1 MSWHPQYRSSK
12 FRHVFGKPASK
23 ENCYDSVPIT
33 HSVHDNHFCAV
44 NPHFIA
50 VVTECAGG
58 GAFLVIPLH
67 QTGKLDPHYPKVC
80 GHRGNVLDIKWNPF
94 DDFEIAS
101 CSEDTMIKIW
111 DIPKQ
116 LLSRNLTACRKEL
129 VGHSRRVGLV
139 EWHPT
144 AANILF
150 SAGYDYKVMVWNLDT
165 KESVIKSPVKTIDCH
180 QDVILSM
187 SFNTNGS
194 LLATTCKDR
203 KIRVLDPRAGSVLQE
218 ASYKGHRASKVL
230 FLGNL
235 KKLLSTG
242 TSRWNNRQMALWDQ
256 DDLSVPLT
264 EEDLDGSSGV
274 LFPFY
279 DTDTN
284 MLYVVMVWNLDT
296 KESVIKSPVKT
307 IDCHQ
312 DVILSMSFNTNG
324 SLLATTCKDRKIR
337 VLDPRAGSVLQEASY
352 KGHRASKVLFLGNL
366 KKLLSTGT
374 SRWNNRQMALWDQDD
389 LSVPLTEEDLDG
401 SSGVLFPFYDTDTNM
416 LYVVGK
422 GDGNIRYYE
431 VSADKPYLN
440 YLTEY
445 RSYHPQKGI
454 GVMPKRGLDVSSCEI
469 FRFYKLITTKSLIEP
484 VSMIV
489 PRRSESYQEDIYP
502 PTAGAQPSLTARE
515 WLNGMNKERP
525 LLKPVVPASPQL
537 FNQTEKLVA
546 KDGRRPFSLL
556 EEKAPRWAA
565 EHKLEEKKTWLTNG
579 FDIFECPPPKTE
591 NELLQMFYR
600 QQEEI
605 RRLRELVTQREVQ
618 AKQLELEI
626 KNLKMS
632 SEWF

>member
-1 MSWHPQYRSSK
+1 MSWNPQYRSSK

-33 HSVHDNHFCAV
+33 HSVQDNHFCAV

-50 VVTECAGG
+50 VVTECTGG

-80 GHRGNVLDIKWNPF
+80 GHRGNVLDVKWNPF
-94 DDFEIAS
+94 NDFEIAS
-101 CSEDTMIKIW
+101 CSEDATIKLW

-116 LLSRNLTACRKEL
+116 LLTKNLTAFRKEL
-129 VGHSRRVGLV
+129 VGHARKVGLV

-150 SAGYDYKVMVWNLDT
+150 SSGYDYKVMVWNLDS
-165 KESVIKSPVKTIDCH
+165 KETVIMSPVKTINCH

-194 LLATTCKDR
+194 LLATACKDR
-203 KIRVLDPRAGSVLQE
+203 KIRVLDPRAGTVLQ
-218 ASYKGHRASKVL
+218 AD
-230 FLGNL
+230 
-235 KKLLSTG
+235 
-242 TSRWNNRQMALWDQ
+242 TS
-256 DDLSVPLT
+256 
-264 EEDLDGSSGV
+264 
-274 LFPFY
+274 
-279 DTDTN
+279 
-284 MLYVVMVWNLDT
+284 
-296 KESVIKSPVKT
+296 
-307 IDCHQ
+307 
-312 DVILSMSFNTNG
+312 
-324 SLLATTCKDRKIR
+324 
-337 VLDPRAGSVLQEASY
+337 
-352 KGHRASKVLFLGNL
+352 
-366 KKLLSTGT
+366 
-374 SRWNNRQMALWDQDD
+374 
-389 LSVPLTEEDLDG
+389 
-401 SSGVLFPFYDTDTNM
+401 M

-422 GDGNIRYYE
+422 GDRNIHYYE
-431 VSADKPYLN
+431 ISANKPHLN

-445 RSYHPQKGI
+445 HSYNPQKGI

-502 PTAGAQPSLTARE
+502 PTASAQPSLTAQE
-515 WLNGMNKERP
+515 WLSGMNKEPVLMSLRP
-525 LLKPVVPASPQL
+525 GAEPLSPQPL
-537 FNQTEKLVA
+537 PSERTLSVPTAPTSPHLLNQTGRLLAE
-546 KDGRRPFSLL
+546 DGRGPFSLP

-565 EHKLEEKKTWLTNG
+565 EHRLEEKKTWLTDG

-600 QQEEI
+600 QQDEI

-626 KNLKMS
+626 RNLRMS
-632 SEWF
+632 SPRL

>member
-1 MSWHPQYRSSK
+1 
-12 FRHVFGKPASK
+12 
-23 ENCYDSVPIT
+23 
-33 HSVHDNHFCAV
+33 
-44 NPHFIA
+44 
-50 VVTECAGG
+50 
-58 GAFLVIPLH
+58 
-67 QTGKLDPHYPKVC
+67 TGKLDPHYPKVC
-80 GHRGNVLDIKWNPF
+80 GHKGNVLDVKWNPF

-101 CSEDTMIKIW
+101 CSEDATIKIW
-111 DIPKQ
+111 SIPKQ
-116 LLSRNLTACRKEL
+116 LLARNLTACRKEL
-129 VGHSRRVGLV
+129 LGHARRVGLV

-165 KESVIKSPVKTIDCH
+165 QEPVIISPVRIINCH

-194 LLATTCKDR
+194 LLATSCKDR
-203 KIRVLDPRAGSVLQE
+203 KIRILDPRAGTVLQE
-218 ASYKGHRASKVL
+218 ANYKGHRANKVL

-256 DDLSVPLT
+256 DDLSVPVT

-279 DTDTN
+279 DADT
-284 MLYVVMVWNLDT
+284 Y
-296 KESVIKSPVKT
+296 
-307 IDCHQ
+307 
-312 DVILSMSFNTNG
+312 
-324 SLLATTCKDRKIR
+324 
-337 VLDPRAGSVLQEASY
+337 
-352 KGHRASKVLFLGNL
+352 
-366 KKLLSTGT
+366 
-374 SRWNNRQMALWDQDD
+374 
-389 LSVPLTEEDLDG
+389 
-401 SSGVLFPFYDTDTNM
+401 M

-431 VSADKPYLN
+431 VSADRPYLS

-445 RSYHPQKGI
+445 RSYNPQKGI

-484 VSMIV
+484 ISMIV

-502 PTAGAQPSLTARE
+502 PTAGAQPSMMAQE
-515 WLNGMNKERP
+515 WLSGMNRGPVLVSLRPGSELLSPLPLPSERP
-525 LLKPVVPASPQL
+525 ISNSVALASPQL
-537 FNQTEKLVA
+537 LDQTEKLTA
-546 KDGRRPFSLL
+546 EDGQRPFSRL
-556 EEKAPRWAA
+556 EKAPRWAA
-565 EHKLEEKKTWLTNG
+565 EHKLEEKKSWFTNG

-605 RRLRELVTQREVQ
+605 RRLRELLTQREVQ

-626 KNLKMS
+626 KNLRMG
-632 SEWF
+632 SEQF

>member
-33 HSVHDNHFCAV
+33 RSVHDNHFCAV
-44 NPHFIA
+44 NPRFIA

-80 GHRGNVLDIKWNPF
+80 GHRGNVLDVKWNPF
-94 DDFEIAS
+94 NDFEIAS
-101 CSEDTMIKIW
+101 CSEDATIKIW

-116 LLSRNLTACRKEL
+116 LLAKNLTVCKKEL
-129 VGHSRRVGLV
+129 VGHARRVGLV

-144 AANILF
+144 AASILF
-150 SAGYDYKVMVWNLDT
+150 SSGYDYKVMVWNLDT
-165 KESVIKSPVKTIDCH
+165 KEAVIMSPVKTINCH

-203 KIRVLDPRAGSVLQE
+203 KIRVLDPRAGAVLQE
-218 ASYKGHRASKVL
+218 ASYKGHRANKVL

-256 DDLSVPLT
+256 
-264 EEDLDGSSGV
+264 
-274 LFPFY
+274 
-279 DTDTN
+279 
-284 MLYVVMVWNLDT
+284 
-296 KESVIKSPVKT
+296 
-307 IDCHQ
+307 
-312 DVILSMSFNTNG
+312 
-324 SLLATTCKDRKIR
+324 
-337 VLDPRAGSVLQEASY
+337 
-352 KGHRASKVLFLGNL
+352 
-366 KKLLSTGT
+366 
-374 SRWNNRQMALWDQDD
+374 
-389 LSVPLTEEDLDG
+389 
-401 SSGVLFPFYDTDTNM
+401 
-416 LYVVGK
+416 

-431 VSADKPYLN
+431 VSTDKPHLN

-445 RSYHPQKGI
+445 RSYNPQKGI

-484 VSMIV
+484 ISMIV

-502 PTAGAQPSLTARE
+502 PTAGAQPSLTAQE
-515 WLNGMNKERP
+515 WLSGMNKGPVLMSLRPGSELLSPQPLPPERP
-525 LLKPVVPASPQL
+525 PSKPRPHTSPRL
-537 FNQTEKLVA
+537 FNQTEKLA
-546 KDGRRPFSLL
+546 AEDGRRPLSLL
-556 EEKAPRWAA
+556 EERAPRWVA
-565 EHKLEEKKTWLTNG
+565 EHRLEEKKTWFTNG

-600 QQEEI
+600 QQDEI

-626 KNLKMS
+626 KNLRMG
-632 SEWF
+632 SERL

>member
-12 FRHVFGKPASK
+12 FRHVFGKAASK

-33 HSVHDNHFCAV
+33 RSVHDNHFCAV

-94 DDFEIAS
+94 NDFQIAS
-101 CSEDTMIKIW
+101 CSEDATIKIW

-116 LLSRNLTACRKEL
+116 LLTRNLTTYSKEL
-129 VGHSRRVGLV
+129 VGHARRVGLV

-150 SAGYDYKVMVWNLDT
+150 SAGYDYKVMIWNLDT
-165 KESVIKSPVKTIDCH
+165 KESVIMSPVKTIACH

-203 KIRVLDPRAGSVLQE
+203 KIRILDPRLGTVLQE
-218 ASYKGHRASKVL
+218 ASYKEHRANKVL
-230 FLGNL
+230 FLGSM

-242 TSRWNNRQMALWDQ
+242 TSRWNNRQMVLWNQ
-256 DDLSVPLT
+256 EDLSVPLT

-279 DTDTN
+279 D
-284 MLYVVMVWNLDT
+284 
-296 KESVIKSPVKT
+296 P
-307 IDCHQ
+307 
-312 DVILSMSFNTNG
+312 
-324 SLLATTCKDRKIR
+324 
-337 VLDPRAGSVLQEASY
+337 
-352 KGHRASKVLFLGNL
+352 
-366 KKLLSTGT
+366 
-374 SRWNNRQMALWDQDD
+374 
-389 LSVPLTEEDLDG
+389 
-401 SSGVLFPFYDTDTNM
+401 DTNM

-431 VSADKPYLN
+431 VSADKPHLN

-445 RSYHPQKGI
+445 RSYNPQKGI

-502 PTAGAQPSLTARE
+502 PTAGAQPSLSAQE
-515 WLNGMNKERP
+515 WLSGMNKDPVLMSLRPGSQLLSPQPLPPERP
-525 LLKPVVPASPQL
+525 LSTSGASASSPPL
-537 FNQTEKLVA
+537 GPTAKLAADVGRKSCSLPEGKVTSWTTE
-546 KDGRRPFSLL
+546 
-556 EEKAPRWAA
+556 
-565 EHKLEEKKTWLTNG
+565 HQLEEKKSWLTNG
-579 FDIFECPPPKTE
+579 FDVFECPPPKTE

-626 KNLKMS
+626 KNLQMS
-632 SEWF
+632 LGQY

>member
-1 MSWHPQYRSSK
+1 MRGSLGALRGSRNSSK
-12 FRHVFGKPASK
+12 
-23 ENCYDSVPIT
+23 T
-33 HSVHDNHFCAV
+33 LL
-44 NPHFIA
+44 IA
-50 VVTECAGG
+50 
-58 GAFLVIPLH
+58 AFPDL

-94 DDFEIAS
+94 NDFEIAS
-101 CSEDTMIKIW
+101 CSEDATIKIW
-111 DIPKQ
+111 SIPKQ
-116 LLSRNLTACRKEL
+116 LLSRNLTAFRKEL

-144 AANILF
+144 AASILF
-150 SAGYDYKVMVWNLDT
+150 SSGYDYKVMVWSLDT
-165 KESVIKSPVKTIDCH
+165 SDSVIMGPVRTIECH

-203 KIRVLDPRAGSVLQE
+203 KIRILDPRRGAVVQE
-218 ASYKGHRASKVL
+218 ASYKGHRANKVL

-235 KKLLSTG
+235 GKLLSTG

-279 DTDTN
+279 DADTN
-284 MLYVVMVWNLDT
+284 V
-296 KESVIKSPVKT
+296 
-307 IDCHQ
+307 
-312 DVILSMSFNTNG
+312 
-324 SLLATTCKDRKIR
+324 
-337 VLDPRAGSVLQEASY
+337 
-352 KGHRASKVLFLGNL
+352 
-366 KKLLSTGT
+366 
-374 SRWNNRQMALWDQDD
+374 
-389 LSVPLTEEDLDG
+389 
-401 SSGVLFPFYDTDTNM
+401 

-431 VSADKPYLN
+431 VSSDKPHLN

-445 RSYHPQKGI
+445 RSYNPQKGI

-489 PRRSESYQEDIYP
+489 PRRSESFQEDIYP
-502 PTAGAQPSLTARE
+502 PTAGTQPSLTAQE
-515 WLNGMNKERP
+515 WLSGINREP
-525 LLKPVVPASPQL
+525 LLVSLRPGSELLSPKPRPPESPLSNSNTAAPASPPSP
-537 FNQTEKLVA
+537 EA
-546 KDGRRPFSLL
+546 ARRPSFLL
-556 EEKAPRWAA
+556 GERAPRWAA
-565 EHKLEEKKTWLTNG
+565 EHRLPEEKKRWFTNG
-579 FDIFECPPPKTE
+579 FDVFECPPPKTE

-605 RRLRELVTQREVQ
+605 RRLRELLTQREVQ
-618 AKQLELEI
+618 AKQLELEM
-626 KNLKMS
+626 KNLQRDS
-632 SEWF
+632 GRF

>member
-58 GAFLVIPLH
+58 GAFLVIPLN

-80 GHRGNVLDIKWNPF
+80 GHKGNVLDIKWNPF
-94 DDFEIAS
+94 NDFEIAS
-101 CSEDTMIKIW
+101 CSEDATIKIW
-111 DIPKQ
+111 DIPTQ
-116 LLSRNLTACRKEL
+116 LLTRNLTVFRKEL
-129 VGHSRRVGLV
+129 TGHARRVGLV

-150 SAGYDYKVMVWNLDT
+150 SSGYDYKVMVWNLDT
-165 KESVIKSPVKTIDCH
+165 TESVIVNPVRTICCH

-203 KIRVLDPRAGSVLQE
+203 KIRILDPRAGAVLQE
-218 ASYKGHRASKVL
+218 ASYKGHRANKVL

-242 TSRWNNRQMALWDQ
+242 TSRWNNRQMAVWDQ
-256 DDLSVPLT
+256 DNLSVPLT

-279 DTDTN
+279 DADT
-284 MLYVVMVWNLDT
+284 
-296 KESVIKSPVKT
+296 S
-307 IDCHQ
+307 
-312 DVILSMSFNTNG
+312 
-324 SLLATTCKDRKIR
+324 
-337 VLDPRAGSVLQEASY
+337 
-352 KGHRASKVLFLGNL
+352 
-366 KKLLSTGT
+366 
-374 SRWNNRQMALWDQDD
+374 
-389 LSVPLTEEDLDG
+389 
-401 SSGVLFPFYDTDTNM
+401 M

-431 VSADKPYLN
+431 VSADKPHLN

-445 RSYHPQKGI
+445 RSYNPQKGI

-502 PTAGAQPSLTARE
+502 PTAGAQPSMTAQE
-515 WLNGMNKERP
+515 WLCGMDKGPVLVSLRPGSEQLCPRP
-525 LLKPVVPASPQL
+525 LLPERPPSL
-537 FNQTEKLVA
+537 NQTGRLAVQ
-546 KDGRRPFSLL
+546 DGQRTFSLR
-556 EEKAPRWAA
+556 EETVPRWAA
-565 EHKLEEKKTWLTNG
+565 EHRLEEKKTRLTNG

-626 KNLKMS
+626 KNLRMG
-632 SEWF
+632 SERF

>member
-1 MSWHPQYRSSK
+1 MGSWGRKRVARADPRGGREGGPLAGPPPRPPAPPAGLQREAAAALGAGSRRAARSAEPELDAAAATATTTCAAVIKMSWHPQYRSSK

-33 HSVHDNHFCAV
+33 RSVHDNHFCAV

-101 CSEDTMIKIW
+101 CSEDATIKIW
-111 DIPKQ
+111 SIPKQ
-116 LLSRNLTACRKEL
+116 LLTRNLTACRKEL
-129 VGHSRRVGLV
+129 VGHARRVGLV

-144 AANILF
+144 AADILF
-150 SAGYDYKVMVWNLDT
+150 SAGYDYKVMIWNLDT
-165 KESVIKSPVKTIDCH
+165 KESVITSPMRTISCH

-203 KIRVLDPRAGSVLQE
+203 KIRVIDPRAGTVLQE
-218 ASYKGHRASKVL
+218 ANYKGHRASKVL

-235 KKLLSTG
+235 KKLMSTG
-242 TSRWNNRQMALWDQ
+242 TSRWNNRQVALWDQ
-256 DDLSVPLT
+256 DDLSVPLL

-279 DTDTN
+279 DADT
-284 MLYVVMVWNLDT
+284 
-296 KESVIKSPVKT
+296 S
-307 IDCHQ
+307 
-312 DVILSMSFNTNG
+312 
-324 SLLATTCKDRKIR
+324 
-337 VLDPRAGSVLQEASY
+337 
-352 KGHRASKVLFLGNL
+352 
-366 KKLLSTGT
+366 
-374 SRWNNRQMALWDQDD
+374 
-389 LSVPLTEEDLDG
+389 
-401 SSGVLFPFYDTDTNM
+401 M

-431 VSADKPYLN
+431 VSADKPHLS

-445 RSYHPQKGI
+445 RSYNPQKGI

-484 VSMIV
+484 ISMIV

-502 PTAGAQPSLTARE
+502 PTAGAQPSLTAQE
-515 WLNGMNKERP
+515 WLSGMNQDPILVSLRPGSELLRPHPLPAERP
-525 LLKPVVPASPQL
+525 VFHSMAPASPRL
-537 FNQTEKLVA
+537 LNQTEKLA
-546 KDGRRPFSLL
+546 AEGGWRSSSLL
-556 EEKAPRWAA
+556 EEKTPRWAA
-565 EHKLEEKKTWLTNG
+565 EHRLEEKKSWLTNG
-579 FDIFECPPPKTE
+579 FDVFECPPPKTE

-605 RRLRELVTQREVQ
+605 RRLRELLTQREVQ

-626 KNLKMS
+626 KNLRMG
-632 SEWF
+632 SEQL

>member
-33 HSVHDNHFCAV
+33 RSVHDNHFCAV

-80 GHRGNVLDIKWNPF
+80 GHRGNVLDVKWNPF

-101 CSEDTMIKIW
+101 CSEDATIKIW
-111 DIPKQ
+111 SIPKQ
-116 LLSRNLTACRKEL
+116 LLTRNLTACRKEL
-129 VGHSRRVGLV
+129 VGHARRVGLV

-144 AANILF
+144 AADILF
-150 SAGYDYKVMVWNLDT
+150 SAGYDYKVMIWNLDT
-165 KESVIKSPVKTIDCH
+165 KESVITSPMRTISCH

-203 KIRVLDPRAGSVLQE
+203 KIRVIDPRAGTVLQ
-218 ASYKGHRASKVL
+218 
-230 FLGNL
+230 
-235 KKLLSTG
+235 
-242 TSRWNNRQMALWDQ
+242 
-256 DDLSVPLT
+256 
-264 EEDLDGSSGV
+264 
-274 LFPFY
+274 
-279 DTDTN
+279 
-284 MLYVVMVWNLDT
+284 
-296 KESVIKSPVKT
+296 
-307 IDCHQ
+307 
-312 DVILSMSFNTNG
+312 
-324 SLLATTCKDRKIR
+324 
-337 VLDPRAGSVLQEASY
+337 
-352 KGHRASKVLFLGNL
+352 
-366 KKLLSTGT
+366 
-374 SRWNNRQMALWDQDD
+374 
-389 LSVPLTEEDLDG
+389 
-401 SSGVLFPFYDTDTNM
+401 
-416 LYVVGK
+416 

-431 VSADKPYLN
+431 VSADKPHLS

-445 RSYHPQKGI
+445 RSYNPQKGI

-484 VSMIV
+484 ISMIV

-502 PTAGAQPSLTARE
+502 PTAGAQPSLTAQE
-515 WLNGMNKERP
+515 WLSGMNQDPILVSLRPGSELLRPHPLPAERP
-525 LLKPVVPASPQL
+525 VFHSMAPASPRL
-537 FNQTEKLVA
+537 LNQAEKLA
-546 KDGRRPFSLL
+546 AEDGWRSSSLL
-556 EEKAPRWAA
+556 EEKTPRWAA
-565 EHKLEEKKTWLTNG
+565 EHRLEEKKSWLTNG
-579 FDIFECPPPKTE
+579 FDVFECPPPKTE

-605 RRLRELVTQREVQ
+605 RRLRELLTQREVQ

-626 KNLKMS
+626 KNLRMG
-632 SEWF
+632 SEQL

>member
-1 MSWHPQYRSSK
+1 M
-12 FRHVFGKPASK
+12 V
-23 ENCYDSVPIT
+23 
-33 HSVHDNHFCAV
+33 
-44 NPHFIA
+44 
-50 VVTECAGG
+50 G
-58 GAFLVIPLH
+58 GAFCLLGTVL

-80 GHRGNVLDIKWNPF
+80 GHRGNVLDVKWNPF

-101 CSEDTMIKIW
+101 CSEDASIKIW
-111 DIPKQ
+111 SIPKQ
-116 LLSRNLTACRKEL
+116 LMAKNLTTCRKEL
-129 VGHSRRVGLV
+129 VGHARRVGLV

-165 KESVIKSPVKTIDCH
+165 KEAVIMSPVRTIDCH

-203 KIRVLDPRAGSVLQE
+203 KIRILDPRAETVLQE
-218 ASYKGHRASKVL
+218 ASYKGHRANKVL

-279 DTDTN
+279 DADTN
-284 MLYVVMVWNLDT
+284 MLYM
-296 KESVIKSPVKT
+296 
-307 IDCHQ
+307 
-312 DVILSMSFNTNG
+312 
-324 SLLATTCKDRKIR
+324 
-337 VLDPRAGSVLQEASY
+337 
-352 KGHRASKVLFLGNL
+352 
-366 KKLLSTGT
+366 
-374 SRWNNRQMALWDQDD
+374 
-389 LSVPLTEEDLDG
+389 
-401 SSGVLFPFYDTDTNM
+401 
-416 LYVVGK
+416 VGK

-431 VSADKPYLN
+431 VSADKPHLS

-445 RSYHPQKGI
+445 RSHNPQKGI

-469 FRFYKLITTKSLIEP
+469 FRFYRLITTKSLIEP

-502 PTAGAQPSLTARE
+502 PTAGAQPSLTAQE
-515 WLNGMNKERP
+515 WLGGMNRGPILVSLRPGSELLSPRP
-525 LLKPVVPASPQL
+525 LPPERSVFNSVAPASPRPL
-537 FNQTEKLVA
+537 DQTEKPA
-546 KDGRRPFSLL
+546 AEDGWRPSFLL
-556 EEKAPRWAA
+556 GEKTPRWAA
-565 EHKLEEKKTWLTNG
+565 EHRLEEKKSWLTNG

-626 KNLKMS
+626 KNLRMS
-632 SEWF
+632 SEQF

>member
-12 FRHVFGKPASK
+12 FRHVFGKAASK

-33 HSVHDNHFCAV
+33 RSVHDNHFCAV

-94 DDFEIAS
+94 NDFQIAS
-101 CSEDTMIKIW
+101 CSEDATIKIW

-116 LLSRNLTACRKEL
+116 LLTRNLTTYSKEL
-129 VGHSRRVGLV
+129 VGHARRVGLV

-150 SAGYDYKVMVWNLDT
+150 SAGYDYKVMIWNLDT
-165 KESVIKSPVKTIDCH
+165 KESVIMSPVKTIACH

-203 KIRVLDPRAGSVLQE
+203 KIRVLDPRLGTVLQE
-218 ASYKGHRASKVL
+218 ASYKEHRANKVL
-230 FLGNL
+230 FLGSM

-242 TSRWNNRQMALWDQ
+242 TSRWNNRQMVLWNQ
-256 DDLSVPLT
+256 PHLS
-264 EEDLDGSSGV
+264 
-274 LFPFY
+274 
-279 DTDTN
+279 
-284 MLYVVMVWNLDT
+284 
-296 KESVIKSPVKT
+296 
-307 IDCHQ
+307 
-312 DVILSMSFNTNG
+312 
-324 SLLATTCKDRKIR
+324 
-337 VLDPRAGSVLQEASY
+337 
-352 KGHRASKVLFLGNL
+352 
-366 KKLLSTGT
+366 
-374 SRWNNRQMALWDQDD
+374 
-389 LSVPLTEEDLDG
+389 
-401 SSGVLFPFYDTDTNM
+401 
-416 LYVVGK
+416 
-422 GDGNIRYYE
+422 
-431 VSADKPYLN
+431 
-440 YLTEY
+440 
-445 RSYHPQKGI
+445 

-502 PTAGAQPSLTARE
+502 PTAGAQPSLSAQE
-515 WLNGMNKERP
+515 WLSGMNKDPVLMSLRPGSQLLSPQPLPPERP
-525 LLKPVVPASPQL
+525 LSTSGASASSPPL
-537 FNQTEKLVA
+537 GPTAKLAVDVGRKSCSLPEGKVTSWTTE
-546 KDGRRPFSLL
+546 
-556 EEKAPRWAA
+556 
-565 EHKLEEKKTWLTNG
+565 HQLEEKKSWLTNG
-579 FDIFECPPPKTE
+579 FDVFECPPPKTE

-626 KNLKMS
+626 KNLQMS
-632 SEWF
+632 LGQY

>member
-33 HSVHDNHFCAV
+33 RSVHDNHFCAV

-67 QTGKLDPHYPKVC
+67 Q
-80 GHRGNVLDIKWNPF
+80 
-94 DDFEIAS
+94 
-101 CSEDTMIKIW
+101 IKIW

-116 LLSRNLTACRKEL
+116 LLAKNLTACKKEL
-129 VGHSRRVGLV
+129 VGHARRVGLV

-144 AANILF
+144 AASILF
-150 SAGYDYKVMVWNLDT
+150 SSGYDYKVMVWNLDT
-165 KESVIKSPVKTIDCH
+165 KDAVIMTPVKTINCH

-194 LLATTCKDR
+194 LLATACKDR
-203 KIRVLDPRAGSVLQE
+203 KIRVLDPRAGAVLQE
-218 ASYKGHRASKVL
+218 ASYKGHRANKVL

-256 DDLSVPLT
+256 DDLSVPLA

-279 DTDTN
+279 D
-284 MLYVVMVWNLDT
+284 
-296 KESVIKSPVKT
+296 S
-307 IDCHQ
+307 
-312 DVILSMSFNTNG
+312 
-324 SLLATTCKDRKIR
+324 
-337 VLDPRAGSVLQEASY
+337 
-352 KGHRASKVLFLGNL
+352 
-366 KKLLSTGT
+366 
-374 SRWNNRQMALWDQDD
+374 
-389 LSVPLTEEDLDG
+389 
-401 SSGVLFPFYDTDTNM
+401 DTNM

-431 VSADKPYLN
+431 VSTDKPHLN

-445 RSYHPQKGI
+445 RSYNPQKGI

-484 VSMIV
+484 ISMIV

-502 PTAGAQPSLTARE
+502 PTAGAQPSLTAQE
-515 WLNGMNKERP
+515 WLSGMNKGPVLMSLRPGSELLRPQPLPPERP
-525 LLKPVVPASPQL
+525 LSKPRPHTSPRL
-537 FNQTEKLVA
+537 FNQTEKLA
-546 KDGRRPFSLL
+546 AEDGRRPLSLL
-556 EEKAPRWAA
+556 EERAPRWAA
-565 EHKLEEKKTWLTNG
+565 EHRLEEKKTWFTNG

-600 QQEEI
+600 QQDEI

-626 KNLKMS
+626 KNLRMG
-632 SEWF
+632 SERL

>member
-1 MSWHPQYRSSK
+1 MRKKRPEK
-12 FRHVFGKPASK
+12 FK
-23 ENCYDSVPIT
+23 
-33 HSVHDNHFCAV
+33 
-44 NPHFIA
+44 
-50 VVTECAGG
+50 
-58 GAFLVIPLH
+58 

-80 GHRGNVLDIKWNPF
+80 GHRGNILDIKWNPF
-94 DDFEIAS
+94 NDFEIAS
-101 CSEDTMIKIW
+101 CSEDATIKIW

-116 LLSRNLTACRKEL
+116 LLTRNLTAYRKEL
-129 VGHSRRVGLV
+129 VGHARRVGLV

-150 SAGYDYKVMVWNLDT
+150 SSGYDYKVMIWNLDT
-165 KESVIKSPVKTIDCH
+165 KDSVIMSPVRAITCH

-194 LLATTCKDR
+194 LLATACKDR
-203 KIRVLDPRAGSVLQE
+203 KIRVIDPRLGMVLQE
-218 ASYKGHRASKVL
+218 ASNKGHRASKVL

-279 DTDTN
+279 D
-284 MLYVVMVWNLDT
+284 
-296 KESVIKSPVKT
+296 P
-307 IDCHQ
+307 
-312 DVILSMSFNTNG
+312 
-324 SLLATTCKDRKIR
+324 
-337 VLDPRAGSVLQEASY
+337 
-352 KGHRASKVLFLGNL
+352 
-366 KKLLSTGT
+366 
-374 SRWNNRQMALWDQDD
+374 
-389 LSVPLTEEDLDG
+389 
-401 SSGVLFPFYDTDTNM
+401 DTNM

-431 VSADKPYLN
+431 VSTDKPHLT
-440 YLTEY
+440 YLTEF
-445 RSYHPQKGI
+445 RSYNPQKGI

-502 PTAGAQPSLTARE
+502 PTAGAQPSLTAHE
-515 WLNGMNKERP
+515 WLSGMDREPVLVSLRPGSQLRSPQPLPPQRP
-525 LLKPVVPASPQL
+525 LSSAAAPAPLLPLDPTPKQAAEDS
-537 FNQTEKLVA
+537 
-546 KDGRRPFSLL
+546 RRPCSLL
-556 EEKAPRWAA
+556 EEKVPRWAV
-565 EHKLEEKKTWLTNG
+565 EHRLEEKKSWLTNG

-605 RRLRELVTQREVQ
+605 RRLRELLTQREVE

-626 KNLKMS
+626 KNLRMDS
-632 SEWF
+632 GQF

>member
-33 HSVHDNHFCAV
+33 RSVHDNHFCAV

-80 GHRGNVLDIKWNPF
+80 GHRGNVLDVKWNPF

-101 CSEDTMIKIW
+101 CSEDATVKIW
-111 DIPKQ
+111 SIPKQ
-116 LLSRNLTACRKEL
+116 LLTKNLTACRKEL
-129 VGHSRRVGLV
+129 VGHARRVGLV

-150 SAGYDYKVMVWNLDT
+150 SCGYDYKVMIWNLDT
-165 KESVIKSPVKTIDCH
+165 KESVIVSPVRTITCH

-203 KIRVLDPRAGSVLQE
+203 KIRILDPRAGTVLQVS
-218 ASYKGHRASKVL
+218 AG
-230 FLGNL
+230 LGAVEQGAVGL
-235 KKLLSTG
+235 GRLLRTAQ
-242 TSRWNNRQMALWDQ
+242 SRCQHLGQ

-279 DTDTN
+279 D
-284 MLYVVMVWNLDT
+284 
-296 KESVIKSPVKT
+296 S
-307 IDCHQ
+307 
-312 DVILSMSFNTNG
+312 
-324 SLLATTCKDRKIR
+324 
-337 VLDPRAGSVLQEASY
+337 
-352 KGHRASKVLFLGNL
+352 
-366 KKLLSTGT
+366 
-374 SRWNNRQMALWDQDD
+374 
-389 LSVPLTEEDLDG
+389 
-401 SSGVLFPFYDTDTNM
+401 DTNM

-431 VSADKPYLN
+431 VSADKPYLS

-445 RSYHPQKGI
+445 RSYNPQKGM

-502 PTAGAQPSLTARE
+502 PTAAAQPSLTAQE
-515 WLNGMNKERP
+515 WLNGMNRGPVLVSLRPGSELLSPRPLPPERP
-525 LLKPVVPASPQL
+525 LFDSVAPASPQPL
-537 FNQTEKLVA
+537 GQTAKLA
-546 KDGRRPFSLL
+546 AEDGWRPPSLL

-565 EHKLEEKKTWLTNG
+565 ERRLEEKKSWLTNG

-618 AKQLELEI
+618 AKQMELEI
-626 KNLKMS
+626 KNLRMRF
-632 SEWF
+632 EQF